1 MADLEQWVNL
11 DKDAKWVEDEITSV
25 ERVGKLN
32 FEITTNKAKFVSFR
46 IRIDNASADNARYSV
61 AERGRN
67 INFTIQHGRG
77 SETNLGR
84 NRIRVQRDIQVPAAG
99 GNRYRIRLR
108 YKGKG
113 DADYRQIQ
121 SSKFV
126 VTRRKLLYYVVTM
139 DSSTLPA
146 AEAMADPTPLLT
158 TLETDYWDPAKNY
171 YIKLKKKAAVQMPLT
186 KNLMLDEFDETGAD
200 IGNAWAATSTALSAA
215 IKTALA
221 PHRPTLQARKPFCF
235 VSVWC
240 NYLASRGK
248 KVIDQVVQDAA
259 GNNVTMT
266 IPSWFNG
273 VWGTTPAATTLEVDV
288 GDYLWHGLDDA
299 DDAAQMWLES
309 VQLDFI
315 DSSTNA
321 ATRIAIPNNRVQI
334 SGTPDKAFGAYHKI
348 KIDLTPADMQGIRRR
363 LFNQIR
369 GTFRLQVKVRT
380 AAGWTN
386 GFAMGSK
393 NVIVVADKVVWEQRP
408 AAGKAQT
415 LNHEFGHKVGMTAQG
430 GQVAFGGGATPNDP
444 DAPATLYGNIHT
456 GPTDNS
462 HGHQGNHCQD
472 GVTWTNSAFN
482 AVTNKWE
489 GSWSLNAG
497 AAQANCVMFGSNG
510 FWTAAGALVNRNSR
524 YCSTCEPIVRKLD
537 LGASMP
543 GFASCVTD

>member
-11 DKDAKWVEDEITSV
+11 DKDAKWVEDEITSI

-32 FEITTNKAKFVSFR
+32 FEITTNKAKFASFR

-77 SETNLGR
+77 SETNLGSR
-84 NRIRVQRDIQVPAAG
+84 KIRVQRDISVPAAG

-108 YKGKG
+108 FKRKGE
-113 DADYRQIQ
+113 ADYHQIQ
-121 SSKFV
+121 STKYI

-171 YIKLKKKAAVQMPLT
+171 YIKLKKKAAVQMPLI
-186 KNLMLDEFDETGAD
+186 KNLLLDEFDETGAD
-200 IGNAWAATSTALSAA
+200 IGNAWGATNTQLTNAVKA
-215 IKTALA
+215 ALA
-221 PHRPTLQARKPFCF
+221 PHRATLQARKPFCF

-240 NYLASRGK
+240 NYLASKGK
-248 KVIDQVVQDAA
+248 KVIDQVVQDAS

-266 IPSWFNG
+266 LPSWFG
-273 VWGTTPAATTLEVDV
+273 GLFSAPPTAPSLEIDV
-288 GDYLWHGLDDA
+288 GAYLWYGLNDA
-299 DDAAQMWLES
+299 DDAAQNWLES
-309 VQLDFI
+309 VQLDFV
-315 DSSTNA
+315 DSSTGA
-321 ATRIAIPNNRVQI
+321 ATRIAIPNNRVEI
-334 SGTPDKAFGAYHKI
+334 TGAKAKPFGAYRRI

-363 LFNQIR
+363 VMNQIS

-380 AAGWTN
+380 AASWTN
-386 GFAMGSK
+386 GFAMGGK
-393 NVIVVADKVVWEQRP
+393 NVIVVADKVVWEQRDN
-408 AAGKAQT
+408 AGKAQT

-444 DAPATLYGNIHT
+444 DAPATLYGNIHL

-472 GVTWTNSAFN
+472 GVTWTNGAYN
-482 AVTNKWE
+482 PVTRRFA

-497 AAQANCVMFGSNG
+497 ATQANCVMFGSNG
-510 FWTAAGALVNRNSR
+510 FWSGATLVARNSR
-524 YCSTCEPIVRKLD
+524 YCTTCEPIVRKLD
-537 LGASMP
+537 LGSGMP